1 MATPSQVTRT
11 LQDVR
16 GHRYGEI
23 LVVTSTDD
31 GLVADVYNSYTLN
44 DCPQEL
50 WDALDP
56 AAIARSEGALAAV
69 VNGPRYWL
77 VDSIEKSG
85 PPSPDVRDFGGI
97 LMARAA
103 TLNLGAAGFDPS
115 PYNGRRV
122 ARAAMFSF
130 HADSLVYELTDPD
143 GAVHVMQSWCTAV
156 DTGLSE
162 TDLTALGERLSLPQ
176 GWAYGCRRLE
186 EPLHVM
192 TTTEDA
198 VVLQDELKNSYCLVA

>member
-1 MATPSQVTRT
+1 MTTPSQVTRT
-11 LQDVR
+11 LRDVR

-23 LVVTSTDD
+23 FLVSSADG

-44 DCPQEL
+44 DCPREL
-50 WDALDP
+50 WETLDL
-56 AAIARSEGALAAV
+56 AEIARAEGALAAV
-69 VNGPRYWL
+69 ANGPRYWL

-103 TLNLGAAGFDPS
+103 TLDLGAAGFDPS

-130 HADSLVYELTDPD
+130 DADSVVHELTDPA
-143 GAVHVMQSWCTAV
+143 GAVYVMQSWCTAV
-156 DTGLSE
+156 DTALTE
-162 TDLTALGERLSLPQ
+162 PDLTDLGERLSLPSD
-176 GWAYGCRRLE
+176 WAFGCRRLE
-186 EPLHVM
+186 EAVHVM

-198 VVLQDELKNSYCLVA
+198 VVLQDDLRNSYCLVA